1 MTMSGWS
8 KTKRTAER
16 IEETRTSRAQEPKML
31 WEWKATKPTANQP
44 GTSNPLWEKTMPSR
58 KASTNLGLEL
68 HPIGL
73 FNSWHDYKIF
83 KILQLFQDSR
93 TQSEPQKI
101 PARRNF
107 TRKINGTSEAWR
119 QRFWA
124 PHRWFRRNFHWS
136 NGQMVK
142 WSNGQMVK
150 WSNHNWW
157 IWEPQPSNGPWKS
170 LRSAPDLTSADASEK
185 RFTSCRAV
193 SWKTSPLG
201 FLSVTEPGGGNPW
214 SKANMENSTSA
225 CLHGFNQWFAGKN
238 LQKTMVY
245 PSIYE

>member
-1 MTMSGWS
+1 
-8 KTKRTAER
+8 
-16 IEETRTSRAQEPKML
+16 ML

-142 WSNGQMVK
+142 WSNGQITTGG
-150 WSNHNWW
+150 SENHNPQMAREKACDLHQ
-157 IWEPQPSNGPWKS
+157 IWPVPTLQKND
-170 LRSAPDLTSADASEK
+170 LRLAVLSPEK
-185 RFTSCRAV
+185 RHPWDSSQWRNQVAGIHGLRQT
-193 SWKTSPLG
+193 WKIQPVLVYMDSISDLLG
-201 FLSVTEPGGGNPW
+201 KSTENDGLS
-214 SKANMENSTSA
+214 
-225 CLHGFNQWFAGKN
+225 
-238 LQKTMVY
+238 
-245 PSIYE
+245 

>member
-1 MTMSGWS
+1 
-8 KTKRTAER
+8 
-16 IEETRTSRAQEPKML
+16 ML

-68 HPIGL
+68 HPTGL

-150 WSNHNWW
+150 S
-157 IWEPQPSNGPWKS
+157 QLVD
-170 LRSAPDLTSADASEK
+170 LRTTTLKWPVKKPAICT
-185 RFTSCRAV
+185 RFDQCRRFR
-193 SWKTSPLG
+193 KTIYVLPCCLLKNVTLGIPLSDG
-201 FLSVTEPGGGNPW
+201 TRWRES
-214 SKANMENSTSA
+214 
-225 CLHGFNQWFAGKN
+225 
-238 LQKTMVY
+238 MV
-245 PSIYE
+245 

>member
-1 MTMSGWS
+1 
-8 KTKRTAER
+8 
-16 IEETRTSRAQEPKML
+16 
-31 WEWKATKPTANQP
+31 
-44 GTSNPLWEKTMPSR
+44 MPSR

-124 PHRWFRRNFHWS
+124 PHRWFRHNFHWS
-136 NGQMVK
+136 NGQITTGG
-142 WSNGQMVK
+142 SENNNPQMAREK
-150 WSNHNWW
+150 ACDLHQ
-157 IWEPQPSNGPWKS
+157 IWPVPTLQKND
-170 LRSAPDLTSADASEK
+170 LRLAVLSPEK
-185 RFTSCRAV
+185 RHPKVDSSQWRNQVAV
-193 SWKTSPLG
+193 I
-201 FLSVTEPGGGNPW
+201 
-214 SKANMENSTSA
+214 
-225 CLHGFNQWFAGKN
+225 HGLRQTCKIQWFYWETSTENDG
-238 LQKTMVY
+238 L
-245 PSIYE
+245 S